1 MKAANV
7 MQFRRKEVFYVTNGW
22 AKGKVAIVTG
32 AAGGIGRAT
41 ALAFAREG
49 AAVLVTDINTA
60 GGQETVR
67 LIREAG
73 GTAEFLQVDVTKDD
87 QVAAMVRRA
96 VELWGGLDVAFNNAG
111 IEGVL
116 APTHEYPEEAWERVI
131 AINLTAVW
139 RCMRHEIPEMLKR
152 GGGAIVNTAS
162 ILGLVGFANAPAYTA
177 SKHGVVGLTKAAAQ
191 EYAELGLR
199 INAVCPGFIETPMVM
214 ERGVQLGKDKAAY
227 AQVAGLHPMNR
238 LGKPEEIA
246 EAVLWLCSP
255 KASFVTGYALAVD
268 GGYVSK

>member
-1 MKAANV
+1 MN
-7 MQFRRKEVFYVTNGW
+7 NGW

-32 AAGGIGRAT
+32 ASAGIGRAT

-49 AAVLVTDINTA
+49 ASVLVADINVA
-60 GGQETVR
+60 GGEETVR

-73 GTAEFLQVDVTKDD
+73 GTAEFMQVDVTNDE
-87 QVAAMVRRA
+87 QVAAMVQKA
-96 VELWGGLDVAFNNAG
+96 VEFFGGVDYAFNNAG
-111 IEGVL
+111 IEGAL
-116 APTHEYPEEAWERVI
+116 APTHEYPEEAWRRVI
-131 AINLTAVW
+131 DINLTGVW
-139 RCMRHEIPEMLKR
+139 RCMKHQIPEMLKR
-152 GGGAIVNTAS
+152 GGGAIVNCAS

-177 SKHGVVGLTKAAAQ
+177 AKHGVVGLTKAAAQ

-199 INAVCPGFIETPMVM
+199 VNAVCPGFIETPMVM